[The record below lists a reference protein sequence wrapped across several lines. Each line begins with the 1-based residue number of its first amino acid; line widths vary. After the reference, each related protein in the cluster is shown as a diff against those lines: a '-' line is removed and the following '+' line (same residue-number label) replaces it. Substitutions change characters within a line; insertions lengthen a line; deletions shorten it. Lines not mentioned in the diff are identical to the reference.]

1 MCAAELW
8 DIQKGHFL
16 GVWLVQ
22 SHTKVSLPAQE
33 EHEKDSNMQHA
44 HQGCRE
50 EMCSGKG
57 EGGEWY
63 MWRGEWVGGVY
74 REEEGRR
81 VMWEACEVNVYMCT
95 VRRVYLYDCVC
106 VRACVCVCTA
116 NPCISEPLLS
126 ECSVYP
132 K

>member
-1 MCAAELW
+1 MCATELW

-16 GVWLVQ
+16 SVRLVQ

-57 EGGEWY
+57 GGGGEES
-63 MWRGEWVGGVY
+63 G
-74 REEEGRR
+74 REEMCSGALYVEGR
-81 VMWEACEVNVYMCT
+81 VG
-95 VRRVYLYDCVC
+95 RRCL
-106 VRACVCVCTA
+106 
-116 NPCISEPLLS
+116 
-126 ECSVYP
+126 
-132 K
+132 